1 MVEEEAV
8 GHKVAGVED
17 DGGQHVE
24 KECVWGERGDVYTGG
39 DIEKQADH
47 HPHRDQQAGLWEHL
61 AQPRRHVE
69 PCNNETAD
77 YKICIN

>member
-24 KECVWGERGDVYTGG
+24 KECVWGERGDVYAGG
-39 DIEKQADH
+39 D
-47 HPHRDQQAGLWEHL
+47 
-61 AQPRRHVE
+61 VE
-69 PCNNETAD
+69 Q
-77 YKICIN
+77 